1 MTDINNG
8 TPDQCENSYQCE
20 AVNQGKPTYSCE
32 TENRCEPNDHGR
44 STAKYEPIDHCGTN
58 TQCVALFDHENMT
71 DRSNSESVGGRFNR
85 ICLNSFHPTVL

>member
-1 MTDINNG
+1 MELLINVKILINVKLSIKANLLIHVKLKI
-8 TPDQCENSYQCE
+8 QC
-20 AVNQGKPTYSCE
+20 
-32 TENRCEPNDHGR
+32 RCEPNDHGR